1 LGGVV
6 VVVGQL
12 LEQAEGGVGGFAAGF
27 VDAGG
32 EGVGVFGGVA
42 EFVGGV
48 DGRVAGDAAEGGG
61 ACVVDA
67 CDGLEFGDSLGMLG
81 EPSEAGGA
89 DLEHVAEGDDG
100 VLRLGE
106 GHREDMGRGDGLG
119 PVGGHA
125 GIVPRGLVE
134 AKGGVCMTTK
144 LRTNRDVRRH

>member
-1 LGGVV
+1 MGGVV
-6 VVVGQL
+6 VVVGLL
-12 LEQAEGGVGGFAAGF
+12 LEEAEGGVGGFGAGF

-48 DGRVAGDAAEGGG
+48 EGGVSCDAAEGGRAG
-61 ACVVDA
+61 VVDA
-67 CDGLEFGDSLGMLG
+67 GDGLEFGGGFGVFG
-81 EPSEAGGA
+81 EPGEAGGA

-125 GIVPRGLVE
+125 GIVARDSAA
-134 AKGGVCMTTK
+134 AKRCLCMTTK
-144 LRTNRDVRRH
+144 LRTKGDVRRH